1 MKALNSKQITYAVGQ
16 GKLPGQEGCVIYSEC
31 VSEKERKEALLKA
44 GTPSPSTLCK
54 L

>member
-1 MKALNSKQITYAVGQ
+1 MDWVGQ
-16 GKLPGQEGCVIYSEC
+16 GKLHGQEGLCHALKEC
-31 VSEKERKEALLKA
+31 VSEKERKETLLKA